1 MFRTFVVP
9 LDGSD
14 LAERAIPFAVK
25 LVEAGRGRLILARVA
40 LAPAPMT
47 LDGGNWEQDQLAV
60 VNEAEQ
66 YLAGVAEK
74 LGPEVPTS
82 TEVAYGHAAS
92 EIVSLVTRAAADGVV
107 MATHGRTGVAH
118 LVYGSV
124 AESILA
130 SSHVPVF
137 LVNARPGQ
145 VSEPPVD
152 PSTARVMVPLDGSA
166 FAEAAVQTA
175 VDFLGETGNLVL
187 MTAVAEPDHVERD
200 EHGRVLAYLDQQE
213 EARTRE
219 AREYLQTVAHQLRD
233 AHPKLDVGVDVRI
246 SDPEHGIAV
255 AANARQADLIVMA
268 THGRAGVRRAVVGS
282 VAGAVLRAGHTP
294 VLLVHP
300 EVRPSVSTMVGTTTS
315 R

>member
-1 MFRTFVVP
+1 MFRTLVVP

-14 LAERAIPFAVK
+14 LAERAIPYAVK

-66 YLAGVAEK
+66 YVASIAEK
-74 LGPEVPTS
+74 LGPGVPIS

-107 MATHGRTGVAH
+107 MATHGRTGLAH

-152 PSTARVMVPLDGSA
+152 PSTAGVIVPLDGSV
-166 FAEAAVQTA
+166 FAEAALQTA

-200 EHGRVLAYLDQQE
+200 ENGRVLAYLDQQE

-219 AREYLQTVAHQLRD
+219 AREYLQTVARQLRD
-233 AHPKLDVGVDVRI
+233 ATPKINAAVEVRI
-246 SDPEHGIAV
+246 GDAPQAIAV
-255 AANARQADLIVMA
+255 AANAVHADLIVMA
-268 THGRAGVRRAVVGS
+268 THGRTGLRRAVLGS

-300 EVRPSVSTMVGTTTS
+300 EVQPSVPTMVGTTTS